1 MARSRS
7 GTRGR
12 RGPRKPPRRDGAF
25 NGAGV
30 QTLDPRERGAIELPG
45 TITVKELA
53 ELLGVNPADIIRELI
68 KSGIFATINQLV
80 DRDTAS
86 LVAGELGY
94 EVAETEAAAP
104 GADETDGQVAEATKE
119 VLFEEDDPS
128 LLQPRAPIVTVM
140 GHVDHGKTSLLDA
153 IRTTEVAAG
162 ERGGITQHIGA
173 SEVTHDGKRVVF
185 LDTPGHEA
193 FTAMRARGARV
204 TDIAVVVV
212 AADDGV
218 MPQTLE
224 AISHAKAAKVPIII
238 ALNKI
243 DKADANADRVK
254 TELTEAGIVVEE
266 YGGDVPL
273 VPVSAKTRL
282 GLDELIEMILL
293 VADLQELKANPKRDA
308 IGTIVEAKL
317 DKGRGPVATAL
328 VQTGTL
334 KVGDIIVV
342 GETFGRVRAL
352 ENDLGK
358 RVTKAGPSSAVV
370 ILGLSDVPQAG
381 DILRVVSDEKEART
395 MVETRKAAT
404 AAKSGEGSGRAT
416 LEDLYSQIQAG
427 QAKELRIILKSD
439 VSGSLGA
446 ITHALE
452 QLDQDEI
459 RLNVLL
465 EGAGDITDNDIMLA
479 AASNAIVVGFNT
491 KITDTARRAA
501 EAEGV
506 DVRLYDI
513 IYKLTDDI
521 EAALK
526 GLLEPEIVEVVEG
539 RAEVRQIIRVGKNTV
554 IAGSFVT
561 DGRIVRGGN
570 ARVWRSSQ
578 GHRHRPDRVAPA
590 LPRRRSRG
598 PRQLRMR
605 HRARRI
611 PRHPGRRHHRVL
623 HVADRVA
630 ATAGRDARARARR
643 TRRDL
648 AADSARLAGA
658 SAAARSVSQRT
669 ERVDELLRQEIGAIV
684 AREVADP
691 RIGFATITSR
701 RDDADLRH
709 AKVWV
714 SVIGQPAE
722 RDAAVGGAPPCDAV
736 RPARAGQAAADQ
748 AHPGPPRPPR
758 RHRGARDAHPP
769 AARRHRERVD
779 PGPGRPGRRV
789 AADARRRGC
798 HHADDLP
805 EEPPSAVATAGAGA
819 PQRREP
825 DRPAAGVVPQGRT
838 AIGSRDERRSDAR
851 TSTPSRRRSSTG
863 FAAARRVLAVSHEN
877 PDADTLG
884 RDARRRAPRR
894 GAGRHGRS
902 GLHGPGPAALR
913 LHGRRRALPDRP
925 GPGCAVRP
933 ARDLRLRLARADRRG
948 RRPSC
953 RAVRAAAAG
962 DHRPP
967 RLERRG
973 RRGRLDRP
981 GRRGHLRDGRAARRA
996 ARASPLDAGDGALAA
1011 APDGR
1016 HRHGHRDLR
1025 PPERDAADARRLGG
1039 AGRGRRAAV
1048 RHLAAPLSHQAR
1060 RPAAAVRRRPGSARE
1075 RRRRPDRL
1083 VERDRGGPRRDGRR
1097 ARALGRASSTSS
1109 RRPRPPRSRSCSRR
1123 PAGGD
1128 ADQRPDQARAAST
1141 PRS

>member
-1 MARSRS
+1 VARSRS

-94 EVAETEAAAP
+94 EVAEAEASHN
-104 GADETDGQVAEATKE
+104 GTADETDGKVDEATKE
-119 VLFEEDDPS
+119 VLFEEDDPA

-173 SEVTHDGKRVVF
+173 SEVIHDGKRVVF

-193 FTAMRARGARV
+193 FTAMRARGAKV

-243 DKADANADRVK
+243 DKPDANPDRVK

-273 VPVSAKTRL
+273 VPVSAKTRV

-334 KVGDIIVV
+334 KVGDVIVV

-352 ENDLGK
+352 ENGLGK
-358 RVTKAGPSSAVV
+358 RVTKAGPSTAVV
-370 ILGLSDVPQAG
+370 ILGLADVPEAG
-381 DILRVVSDEKEART
+381 DILRVVKDEKEART
-395 MVETRKAAT
+395 MVETRKAAA
-404 AAKSGEGSGRAT
+404 AAKGGDGSGRAT

-491 KITDTARRAA
+491 KITETARRAA
-501 EAEGV
+501 EVEGV

-513 IYKLTDDI
+513 IYKLTDDV

-539 RAEVRQIIRVGKNTV
+539 RAEVRQVIRVGKNTV

-570 ARVWRSSQ
+570 ARVWRSS
-578 GHRHRPDRVAPA
+578 RVIATDRIES
-590 LPRRRSRG
+590 LRRFRDDVREVQANYECGIGLANFHDIVEGDIIECFTSQTVSR
-598 PRQLRMR
+598 
-605 HRARRI
+605 
-611 PRHPGRRHHRVL
+611 
-623 HVADRVA
+623 
-630 ATAGRDARARARR
+630 
-643 TRRDL
+643 
-648 AADSARLAGA
+648 A
-658 SAAARSVSQRT
+658 SA
-669 ERVDELLRQEIGAIV
+669 
-684 AREVADP
+684 
-691 RIGFATITSR
+691 
-701 RDDADLRH
+701 
-709 AKVWV
+709 
-714 SVIGQPAE
+714 
-722 RDAAVGGAPPCDAV
+722 
-736 RPARAGQAAADQ
+736 
-748 AHPGPPRPPR
+748 
-758 RHRGARDAHPP
+758 
-769 AARRHRERVD
+769 
-779 PGPGRPGRRV
+779 
-789 AADARRRGC
+789 
-798 HHADDLP
+798 
-805 EEPPSAVATAGAGA
+805 
-819 PQRREP
+819 
-825 DRPAAGVVPQGRT
+825 
-838 AIGSRDERRSDAR
+838 
-851 TSTPSRRRSSTG
+851 
-863 FAAARRVLAVSHEN
+863 N
-877 PDADTLG
+877 
-884 RDARRRAPRR
+884 
-894 GAGRHGRS
+894 
-902 GLHGPGPAALR
+902 
-913 LHGRRRALPDRP
+913 
-925 GPGCAVRP
+925 
-933 ARDLRLRLARADRRG
+933 
-948 RRPSC
+948 
-953 RAVRAAAAG
+953 
-962 DHRPP
+962 
-967 RLERRG
+967 
-973 RRGRLDRP
+973 
-981 GRRGHLRDGRAARRA
+981 
-996 ARASPLDAGDGALAA
+996 
-1011 APDGR
+1011 
-1016 HRHGHRDLR
+1016 
-1025 PPERDAADARRLGG
+1025 
-1039 AGRGRRAAV
+1039 
-1048 RHLAAPLSHQAR
+1048 
-1060 RPAAAVRRRPGSARE
+1060 
-1075 RRRRPDRL
+1075 
-1083 VERDRGGPRRDGRR
+1083 
-1097 ARALGRASSTSS
+1097 
-1109 RRPRPPRSRSCSRR
+1109 
-1123 PAGGD
+1123 
-1128 ADQRPDQARAAST
+1128 
-1141 PRS
+1141 